1 MSMDNSQILLLVTTV
16 LFWYATG
23 ASWLLQYVAYPTYKL
38 VNKDGFVPFH
48 VEFGKRLLISTVM
61 PMVIGNL
68 CSFILVFYHPDSSPV
83 GLVYLV
89 AICSVVILFTTMKY
103 EVPRHNKLDEI
114 GKDDALIDGLVQ
126 DNAPRTASW
135 TIASL
140 ALAYMILKAL

>member
-1 MSMDNSQILLLVTTV
+1 MDNSKLLLLATTA

-48 VEFGKRLLISTVM
+48 VAFGKRLLISTVM

-68 CSFILVFYHPDSSPV
+68 CSFILVVYHPESSPV

-114 GKDDALIDGLVQ
+114 GKDDSLIDGLVM
-126 DNAPRTASW
+126 DNAPRTVSW
-135 TIASL
+135 TMASL
-140 ALAYMILKAL
+140 ALAYMVFKAL

>member
-1 MSMDNSQILLLVTTV
+1 MDNSKLLLLATTA

-48 VEFGKRLLISTVM
+48 SAFGERLLIATVI
-61 PMVIGNL
+61 PMVLGNL
-68 CSFILVFYHPDSSPV
+68 LSFILAFYHPESAPV

-89 AICSVVILFTTMKY
+89 AICSVIILFMTMKY
-103 EVPRHNKLDEI
+103 EVSRHNKLDEV
-114 GKDDALIDGLVQ
+114 GKNDELIDGLVK

-135 TIASL
+135 TVASL
-140 ALAYMILKAL
+140 ALFYMVLQTF

>member
-1 MSMDNSQILLLVTTV
+1 MDNSKLLLLTTCA

-23 ASWLLQYVAYPTYKL
+23 ASWLLQHVAYPTYKL

-48 VEFGKRLLISTVM
+48 VAFGKRLLISTVM

-68 CSFILVFYHPDSSPV
+68 CSFILVFYHPESSPV
-83 GLVYLV
+83 GLIYLV
-89 AICSVVILFTTMKY
+89 AICSIIILFTTMKY
-103 EVPRHNKLDEI
+103 EVPRHNKLDEV
-114 GKDDALIDGLVQ
+114 GKDDTLIDGLVM

-140 ALAYMILKAL
+140 ALAYMIFKAL

>member
-1 MSMDNSQILLLVTTV
+1 MDNSKLLLLATTA
-16 LFWYATG
+16 LFCYATG

-48 VEFGKRLLISTVM
+48 VAFGKRLLISTVM

-68 CSFILVFYHPDSSPV
+68 CSFILVFYHPESSPV

-89 AICSVVILFTTMKY
+89 AICSIVILFTTMKY
-103 EVPRHNKLDEI
+103 EVPRHNKLDEV
-114 GKDDALIDGLVQ
+114 GKDDTLIDGLVM
-126 DNAPRTASW
+126 DNAPRTAAW

-140 ALAYMILKAL
+140 ALLYMIFKAF

>member
-1 MSMDNSQILLLVTTV
+1 MDSSKLLLLATAA

-48 VEFGKRLLISTVM
+48 IAFGKRLLVATVI
-61 PMVIGNL
+61 PMVLGNF
-68 CSFILVFYHPDSSPV
+68 CSVILVFFHPDSSPV

-103 EVPRHNKLDEI
+103 EVPRHNKLDEV
-114 GKDDALIDGLVQ
+114 GKDDALIDGLVT

-135 TIASL
+135 TVGSL
-140 ALAYMILKAL
+140 ALAYMIWQALS

>member
-1 MSMDNSQILLLVTTV
+1 MDNSKLLLLATTA

-48 VEFGKRLLISTVM
+48 SAFGKRLLIATVI
-61 PMVIGNL
+61 PMVLGNL
-68 CSFILVFYHPDSSPV
+68 LSFILAFYHPDSTPV

-89 AICSVVILFTTMKY
+89 AICSVIILFTTMKY
-103 EVPRHNKLDEI
+103 EVPRHNKLDEV
-114 GKDDALIDGLVQ
+114 GKNDDLIDGLVK

-135 TIASL
+135 TVASL
-140 ALAYMILKAL
+140 ALFYMVLQAF

>member
-1 MSMDNSQILLLVTTV
+1 MDNSKLLLLATTA

-38 VNKDGFVPFH
+38 INKDGFVPFH
-48 VEFGKRLLISTVM
+48 VDFGKRLLISTVM

-68 CSFILVFYHPDSSPV
+68 CSFILVVYHPESSPV

-89 AICSVVILFTTMKY
+89 AICSVIILFTTMKY
-103 EVPRHNKLDEI
+103 EVPRHNKLDEV
-114 GKDDALIDGLVQ
+114 GKDDSLIDGLVM

-135 TIASL
+135 TIASF
-140 ALAYMILKAL
+140 ALAYMVFKAF

>member
-1 MSMDNSQILLLVTTV
+1 MDNSKLLLLVTTV

-48 VEFGKRLLISTVM
+48 VAFGKRLLISTVM

-68 CSFILVFYHPDSSPV
+68 CSFILVIYHPESSPV

-89 AICSVVILFTTMKY
+89 AICSIVILFTTMKY
-103 EVPRHNKLDEI
+103 EVPRHNKLDEV
-114 GKDDALIDGLVQ
+114 GKDDTLIDGLVM

-140 ALAYMILKAL
+140 ALAYMIFKAL

>member
-1 MSMDNSQILLLVTTV
+1 MDNSKLLLLVTTA

-48 VEFGKRLLISTVM
+48 VAFGKRLLISTIM

-68 CSFILVFYHPDSSPV
+68 CSFILVFYHPESSPV

-89 AICSVVILFTTMKY
+89 AICSIVILFTTMKY
-103 EVPRHNKLDEI
+103 EVPRHNKLDEV
-114 GKDDALIDGLVQ
+114 GKNDSLIDGLVM

-140 ALAYMILKAL
+140 ALVYMVFKAL

>member
-1 MSMDNSQILLLVTTV
+1 MDSSKVILLATTL

-48 VEFGKRLLISTVM
+48 IAFGKRLLIATVI
-61 PMVIGNL
+61 PMVVGNL
-68 CSFILVFYHPDSSPV
+68 LSFVLVFVHPDTVPV

-89 AICSVVILFTTMKY
+89 AICSIVILFTTMKY
-103 EVPRHNKLDEI
+103 EVPRHNKLDEV
-114 GKDDALIDGLVQ
+114 GKDDGLIDGLVK

-135 TIASL
+135 TLASL
-140 ALAYMILKAL
+140 ALAYMLLNTL

>member
-1 MSMDNSQILLLVTTV
+1 MDNSKLLLLSTAA

-48 VEFGKRLLISTVM
+48 VAFGKRLLISTVM

-68 CSFILVFYHPDSSPV
+68 CSFILVIYHPESAPV

-89 AICSVVILFTTMKY
+89 AICSIVILFTTMKY
-103 EVPRHNKLDEI
+103 EVPRHNKLDEV
-114 GKDDALIDGLVQ
+114 GKDDTLIDGLVM

-140 ALAYMILKAL
+140 ALAYMIFKAF

>member
-1 MSMDNSQILLLVTTV
+1 MDNSKLLLLATTA

-38 VNKDGFVPFH
+38 VNRDDFVPFH
-48 VEFGKRLLISTVM
+48 VDFGKRLLISTVM

-68 CSFILVFYHPDSSPV
+68 FSFILVVYHPDSSPV

-89 AICSVVILFTTMKY
+89 AICSVIILFTTMKY
-103 EVPRHNKLDEI
+103 EVPRHNKLDEV
-114 GKDDALIDGLVQ
+114 GKDDALIDGLVM

-135 TIASL
+135 TVASL
-140 ALAYMILKAL
+140 ALAYMIFKAL

>member
-1 MSMDNSQILLLVTTV
+1 MDNSKLLLLATTA

-38 VNKDGFVPFH
+38 VNTNGFVPFH
-48 VEFGKRLLISTVM
+48 VAFGKRLLISTVM

-68 CSFILVFYHPDSSPV
+68 CSFILVFYHPESSPV

-89 AICSVVILFTTMKY
+89 AICSIVILFTTMKY
-103 EVPRHNKLDEI
+103 EVPRHNKLDEV
-114 GKDDALIDGLVQ
+114 GKDDSLIDGLVM

-140 ALAYMILKAL
+140 ALAYMVFKAL